1 MSFVVAVSSAPGGGK
16 TTLVTGVAELLGATM
31 LFFDD
36 YRDASTYP
44 PDLKQCV
51 ADGAD
56 LNLWK
61 TPTFVS
67 NRSANGCT

>member
-1 MSFVVAVSSAPGGGK
+1 MEGESKSTSFVVAVSSAPGGGK
-16 TTLVTGVAELLGATM
+16 TTLVTGAAELLGATT

-44 PDLKQCV
+44 PDLKQWV

-56 LNLWK
+56 GY
-61 TPTFVS
+61 
-67 NRSANGCT
+67 RQGR

>member
-1 MSFVVAVSSAPGGGK
+1 MVAVSSAPGGGK

-36 YRDASTYP
+36 YEGVSEYP
-44 PDLKQCV
+44 QDMKKWV

-56 LNLWK
+56 GY
-61 TPTFVS
+61 
-67 NRSANGCT
+67 RQGR